1 MTGSGSHF
9 GMGAGSH
16 GGHPAAPVASAQA
29 SSASSGMRA
38 RLDNLPQMTFRQAG
52 IRNPSLPTL
61 LSLFFLLLAFFIVL
75 NSLSQR
81 DAAKQLNVA
90 NSIGQTFGEGS
101 GAADA
106 LSAADNTSR
115 EVTGILTGLASY
127 FGSLIP
133 ADKQKVL
140 ISTNQLVLRLP
151 VDLFFQS
158 PANQST
164 ANQSAAHKS
173 TADQSAQSNLEMM
186 PQAAAMLKQL
196 GTALDRRP
204 ADWGCEIDLK
214 LSAAEPGEQDLQRAS
229 QLAALLSATPSQRGN
244 NLTVSLG
251 RGDPRWLTIAIHLRR
266 PDLPAL
272 PGGALPRL
280 VAP

>member
-1 MTGSGSHF
+1 MTGSGSQF
-9 GMGAGSH
+9 GMGAGGGPH
-16 GGHPAAPVASAQA
+16 GGHPAAPVASVQVSTGAA
-29 SSASSGMRA
+29 GMRA

-81 DAAKQLNVA
+81 DAAKQQNVA
-90 NSIGQTFGEGS
+90 SSIGQTFGEGT
-101 GAADA
+101 GGADA
-106 LSAADNTSR
+106 LSAADNTNH

-133 ADKQKVL
+133 AGKQKLL

-151 VDLFFQS
+151 ADLFFQP
-158 PANQST
+158 PAEQSATAQST
-164 ANQSAAHKS
+164 AGQS
-173 TADQSAQSNLEMM
+173 TAELM
-186 PQAAAMLKQL
+186 PQAAAMLRQL
-196 GTALDRRP
+196 GTALDHRP
-204 ADWGCEIDLK
+204 ADWGCEIDVK
-214 LSAAEPGEQDLQRAS
+214 LAAADPGEQDLQRAS

-251 RGDPRWLTIAIHLRR
+251 HGDPRWLTIAIHLRR

-272 PGGALPRL
+272 PGSTGGQPSQKA
-280 VAP
+280 AP

>member
-16 GGHPAAPVASAQA
+16 GGHPAAPVASAQV

-90 NSIGQTFGEGS
+90 SSIGQTFGEGS

-106 LSAADNTSR
+106 LSAADNTNR

-164 ANQSAAHKS
+164 TNQSAANKS
-173 TADQSAQSNLEMM
+173 MADQSAQSNLEMM

>member
-1 MTGSGSHF
+1 MSGGGSQF
-9 GMGAGSH
+9 GMGAGGGSH
-16 GGHPAAPVASAQA
+16 GGHPAAPVASAQV
-29 SSASSGMRA
+29 SSGAASMRA

-81 DAAKQLNVA
+81 DAAKQHNVA
-90 NSIGQTFGEGS
+90 SSIGQTFGEGT
-101 GAADA
+101 GGADA
-106 LSAADNTSR
+106 LSAADNTTH

-133 ADKQKVL
+133 AGKQKLL

-151 VDLFFQS
+151 VDLFFQPS
-158 PANQST
+158 ADRST
-164 ANQSAAHKS
+164 AE
-173 TADQSAQSNLEMM
+173 LM
-186 PQAAAMLKQL
+186 PQAAAMMRQL
-196 GTALDRRP
+196 GIALDRRP

-214 LSAAEPGEQDLQRAS
+214 LAAAAPGEPDLQRAS
-229 QLAALLSATPSQRGN
+229 QLAALLGATPSQRGN

-251 RGDPRWLTIAIHLRR
+251 HGDPQWLTIAIHLRR

-272 PGGALPRL
+272 PGAAGKAQPQQA
-280 VAP
+280 AP